1 MRAARAQ
8 SQACYNPQ
16 VEDSKAAAVPV
27 ELTAP
32 ALQPLYL
39 CRADF
44 ARLWPLELHMQAG
57 GLPRSPALSHI
68 SIDP

>member
-1 MRAARAQ
+1 M
-8 SQACYNPQ
+8 
-16 VEDSKAAAVPV
+16 

-44 ARLWPLELHMQAG
+44 GRLWPLELHMQAG
-57 GLPRSPALSHI
+57 GLPRSPAMSHF
-68 SIDP
+68 STDP